1 MADEEKKSSDSEMST
16 KDMIAQD
23 LKTVDQMARWRKKIA
38 KGENIKVKVLDKGM
52 MPVIMIGDSVEVQ
65 PIHAMNLRTNHI
77 VFYRQGEN
85 FLVRRIVA
93 VTFGKNA
100 EFTMKGDSLEKD
112 EPIVQASQIIGKVIA
127 LERDGQRI
135 DINKNFGSAA
145 IGKLKQLGSMKIGS
159 GKEAEPSKQMDYAK
173 NMMNKGF
180 EFAETAHHKLCE
192 FTDKLI
198 ENLFNKKR

>member
-23 LKTVDQMARWRKKIA
+23 LKTVDQMARWRKKIS

-52 MPVIMIGDSVEVQ
+52 MPIIMIGDTVEVQ
-65 PIHAMNLRTNHI
+65 PVHAMNLRTNNI
-77 VFYRQGEN
+77 IFYRQGEN
-85 FLVRRIVA
+85 FLVRRIAA
-93 VTFGKNA
+93 VTFGQSA
-100 EFTMKGDSLEKD
+100 EFTVKGDSLEKD

-135 DINKNFGSAA
+135 DIDRKFGSAA
-145 IGKLKQLGSMKIGS
+145 IGKLKQLGSTKIGGS
-159 GKEAEPSKQMDYAK
+159 KEVDTSKQMDFAK
-173 NMMNKGF
+173 DKLNKGF
-180 EFAETAHHKLCE
+180 EFAETAYQKLCE

-198 ENLFNKKR
+198 ERLFNKKR